1 MLKRICDHPGLL
13 SENTMEELQ
22 DGLEGE
28 IEKDQVDR
36 VLANAVLSMASDE
49 GFKTDPMT
57 SCKLRFLKFFLVG
70 ASTGDEREGDWRGEN
85 YWLLAGYWL

>member
-36 VLANAVLSMASDE
+36 RLANAVLSMACDE
-49 GFKTDPMT
+49 GFKSDPMT
-57 SCKLRFLKFFLVG
+57 SCKLRFLKFFLVSGYHPLG
-70 ASTGDEREGDWRGEN
+70 AQGGWSGGDG
-85 YWLLAGYWL
+85 